1 MRIALLL
8 IGLLLITA
16 CADKDGKIRPTGDS
30 IFCTDPRPDVCIEL
44 YEQVCGS
51 DGKTYSNSC
60 KACANAAVDYSTPG
74 ECGGN
79 S

>member
-1 MRIALLL
+1 MKIALLL
-8 IGLLLITA
+8 IGILLIA
-16 CADKDGKIRPTGDS
+16 GCGNKIQPTGDS
-30 IFCTDPRPDVCIEL
+30 VFCTDPRPDVCIEL
-44 YEQVCGS
+44 YEPVCGS

-74 ECGGN
+74 ECGN